1 MTSRPIIE
9 PGGVL
14 LLGVGVS
21 GEDLARLSVAA
32 YRQAPSL
39 TVLIGAA
46 QQADEF
52 SADEIWVIDRLG
64 PRGLLALIR
73 RISWRHFEF
82 ILDATEGQLW
92 WLKYLIW
99 PRPTYYSISP
109 DIHLPVDLHKY

>member
-1 MTSRPIIE
+1 MSSRPIVE

-14 LLGVGVS
+14 LLAVGVS
-21 GEDLARLSVAA
+21 DKELARLSAAA

-39 TVLIGAA
+39 TVLISAA
-46 QQADEF
+46 QQVTEF

-64 PRGLLALIR
+64 PRGFLALIR

-82 ILDATEGQLW
+82 VLDATEGQLW

-99 PRPTYYSISP
+99 PRPPYYSIST
-109 DIHLPVDLHKY
+109 DTHLPVDLSKY